1 MLDVTAS
8 GTTPMSSLSAES
20 FKLTNLPPEELIVI
34 VNGGGARK
42 IAASFDSNPPALEE
56 ITPELTIKV
65 TNDAGN
71 VIDSVDKDTG
81 HSIATRQLDAAGA
94 AEALGFLF

>member
-1 MLDVTAS
+1 M
-8 GTTPMSSLSAES
+8 
-20 FKLTNLPPEELIVI
+20 IVS
-34 VNGGGARK
+34 GGGARK
-42 IAASFDSNPPALEE
+42 IAANFDSNPALDE

-71 VIDSVDKDTG
+71 VIDIVDKDTG